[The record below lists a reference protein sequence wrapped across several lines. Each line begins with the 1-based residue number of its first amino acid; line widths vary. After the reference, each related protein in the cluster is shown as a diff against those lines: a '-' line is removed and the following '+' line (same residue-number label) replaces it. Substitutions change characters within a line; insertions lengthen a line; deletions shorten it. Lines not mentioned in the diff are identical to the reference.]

1 VVERL
6 FSGRKGNGNRV
17 TSASRSGNCGKAET
31 VFWQAGRRL
40 FFAVNQLV
48 LLFSPQPKL
57 LMQSTNCLNC
67 GSVLEPSQRFCPQ
80 CGQNADTHRLNFKHI
95 WHDLIHAF
103 THADKGIFSLMWQL
117 AYRPGIVAREYVDGK
132 RKKYFN
138 PFTFIIL
145 VVGFAS
151 VILISSGFTNFGGS
165 SRMPPNPIAP
175 FLNRHINL
183 LIFLN
188 IPLLALFNRLLFR
201 RHNTNY
207 SENLVLAAFAS
218 GERSI
223 FFSLFIAPVWVIFH
237 PPFYPLLIFY
247 LLCWSCYY
255 GWASSQFY
263 SGKKVF
269 SFLKGVLSTLLTQVV
284 TTILVSGAY
293 IIYFKFFYTRH

>member
-1 VVERL
+1 VVTTPSPKRICGKGSRGKCFPCEALGSLPAFFL
-6 FSGRKGNGNRV
+6 FSN
-17 TSASRSGNCGKAET
+17 
-31 VFWQAGRRL
+31 
-40 FFAVNQLV
+40 
-48 LLFSPQPKL
+48 L
-57 LMQSTNCLNC
+57 LMQQTNCLNC
-67 GSVLEPSQRFCPQ
+67 GSALEPVQRFCPQ

-103 THADKGIFSLMWQL
+103 THADKGIFSLIWQL

-151 VILISSGFTNFGGS
+151 VILISSGFTNFAGN

-201 RHNTNY
+201 KDNTNY
-207 SENLVLAAFAS
+207 SENLVLAAFTS

-247 LLCWSCYY
+247 LLCWSSYY

-263 SGKKVF
+263 SGKKVV

-293 IIYFKFFYTRH
+293 IIYFKFFHTGH